1 MTPSEYRKQEIE
13 TPMYYSVNVKQ
24 RKLNPYLGG
33 IQMEY
38 RIVNKPEFLV
48 AGYELK
54 TTSKEGKNHQD
65 IPAFWQEY
73 LQKILEQRFR
83 IVKIRANG

>member
-1 MTPSEYRKQEIE
+1 
-13 TPMYYSVNVKQ
+13 
-24 RKLNPYLGG
+24 
-33 IQMEY
+33 MEY

-54 TTSKEGKNHQD
+54 TTSKEGKTIKTFQHFGKN
-65 IPAFWQEY
+65 IY
-73 LQKILEQRFR
+73 KKILERQFR

>member
-1 MTPSEYRKQEIE
+1 
-13 TPMYYSVNVKQ
+13 
-24 RKLNPYLGG
+24 
-33 IQMEY
+33 MEY
-38 RIVNKPEFLV
+38 RIVNKQEFLV

-73 LQKILEQRFR
+73 LQKGSWNDDSES
-83 IVKIRANG
+83 

>member
-1 MTPSEYRKQEIE
+1 
-13 TPMYYSVNVKQ
+13 
-24 RKLNPYLGG
+24 
-33 IQMEY
+33 MEY

>member
-13 TPMYYSVNVKQ
+13 TPMYYRVNVKQ
-24 RKLNPYLGG
+24 KIKSVFRG

-54 TTSKEGKNHQD
+54 TTSKEGKTIKTFQHFGKN
-65 IPAFWQEY
+65 IY
-73 LQKILEQRFR
+73 KKILGQQFR